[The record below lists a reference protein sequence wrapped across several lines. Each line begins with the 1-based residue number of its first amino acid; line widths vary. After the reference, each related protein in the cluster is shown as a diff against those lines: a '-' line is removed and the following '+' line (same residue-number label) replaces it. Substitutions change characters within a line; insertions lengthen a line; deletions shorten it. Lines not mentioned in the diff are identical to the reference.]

1 MERQLGVQDNTL
13 PGREVRTLR
22 KTPVIYVYGISD
34 TGKTRLVE
42 RLLLMLIQK
51 GKRVGTVKMSN
62 SEQLDFDLEGKDTER
77 HIKAGSMVTT
87 ASSQSNSVVFI
98 PKPQK
103 VQHLIDMMTVTGD
116 LDLVL
121 VEGLGDSAPDT
132 APKVAVGEVKGI
144 APGTMM
150 ELPGPDG
157 ELEGLYHVVDRIMA
171 KADVVEE
178 EAKVTLKVA
187 EKDVQIKE
195 FVREYLEGTVRGA
208 VGALKVEGDAASDP
222 IELSIPE
229 QKKGPMEGQPPRSL
243 DID

>member
-1 MERQLGVQDNTL
+1 MERQLGVQGDTL

-51 GKRVGTVKMSN
+51 GKRVGTVKISK
-62 SEQLDFDLEGKDTER
+62 SETLDFDIEGKDTER
-77 HIKAGSMVTT
+77 HIKAGSMITA

-98 PKPQK
+98 PKPQD
-103 VQHLIDMMTVTGD
+103 VQHLIDMMSITGD

-121 VEGLGDSAPDT
+121 VEGLGDEVPDT
-132 APKVAVGEVKGI
+132 APKVAVGEVKGRV
-144 APGTMM
+144 PGTLM

-157 ELEGLYHVVDRIMA
+157 ELEGLYHVIDRIMS
-171 KADVVEE
+171 KADVAEVEE
-178 EAKVTLKVA
+178 KVTLRVA
-187 EKDVQIKE
+187 SEDVQIKG
-195 FVREYLEGTVRGA
+195 FVRDYLEGTLRGA
-208 VGALKVEGDAASDP
+208 VGALKVDGDATSDP
-222 IELSIPE
+222 IELKLP
-229 QKKGPMEGQPPRSL
+229 KKVEREEVSQPPRSL

>member
-1 MERQLGVQDNTL
+1 MERQLGVQGNTL
-13 PGREVRTLR
+13 LGREVRTLR

-51 GKRVGTVKMSN
+51 GKRVGTVKMSK
-62 SEQLDFDLEGKDTER
+62 SEQLDFDIDGKDTER
-77 HIKAGSMVTT
+77 HIKAGSMITA
-87 ASSQSNSVVFI
+87 ASSLSNSVVFI
-98 PKPQK
+98 PKPQDLES
-103 VQHLIDMMTVTGD
+103 LISMMSITGD

-121 VEGLGDSAPDT
+121 VEGLGDNTPDT

-144 APGTMM
+144 APGTIM

-157 ELEGLYHVVDRIMA
+157 ELEGLYHIVDRVMS
-171 KADVVEE
+171 KATVTEE
-178 EAKVTLKVA
+178 EEKVNLKVA

-208 VGALKVEGDAASDP
+208 VGALKVEGDAAADP
-222 IELSIPE
+222 IELSIPR
-229 QKKGPMEGQPPRSL
+229 KKEDEGEGQPPRSL